1 MIMIN
6 GWTRLNRAAR
16 MRLNATAR
24 CPIWVAILVATGAAV
39 RADDLTLALALE
51 LSAQRDHSGAAVEFR
66 RLALQADE
74 ASARAAYF
82 WSAGWEYA
90 QAEDAPRAES
100 MLDRAEEADP
110 EASRAANLLRGELA
124 LQHRRPAEAAF
135 FYESVLT
142 SAEDEALRALAAR
155 RLAAAR
161 LREGRAGEARA
172 ALQGA
177 PGDQSAGLQAIREF
191 EEGRDKHPRVG
202 GWLGVV
208 PGLGYAYAGEYA
220 NAARSLILNGL
231 FLWGM
236 SNTAEDHDWGA
247 FAVITFFEFTWYS
260 GSIYGGI
267 DASHRYNR
275 ARLQRAADR
284 ISGGVAFAP
293 DYDQLPALHLRVR
306 F

>member
-1 MIMIN
+1 MITIPGSMRRS
-6 GWTRLNRAAR
+6 RLGPFG
-16 MRLNATAR
+16 LNAIRMAVLLAVTA
-24 CPIWVAILVATGAAV
+24 AG
-39 RADDLTLALALE
+39 RADDLTLDLAVE
-51 LSAQRDHSGAAVEFR
+51 LSAQQDHPGAAVEFR
-66 RLALQADE
+66 RLALQTNE

-90 QAEDAPRAES
+90 QAQDASRAES

-110 EASRAANLLRGELA
+110 NASRAANLLRGELA
-124 LQHRRPAEAAF
+124 LQDRRPAEAAF

-142 SAEDEALRALAAR
+142 SAEDEALRGLAAR

-161 LREGRAGEARA
+161 LREGRAAEART

-177 PGDQSAGLQAIREF
+177 PGDQTAGLQAIREF

-220 NAARSLILNGL
+220 NAARSIILNGL

-284 ISGGVAFAP
+284 ISGGVSFAP
-293 DYDQLPALHLRVR
+293 DYDQLPVLHLRVR